1 MIDPNTGV
9 NMSLHSIK
17 SPWGPNSTQSGVG
30 PGSLETTKI
39 GGSDGNPGQFA
50 NAIKN
55 YLSEANDLQ
64 QSADMSITDLLSGK
78 NEDLASVASAAAKA
92 DVSFKLLVGV
102 RNKLIEAYKQTMN
115 MPL

>member
-1 MIDPNTGV
+1 MIDPNTSV
-9 NMSLHSIK
+9 NMSVHSIK
-17 SPWGPNSTQSGVG
+17 SPWGPNSTQSGMG

-39 GGSDGNPGQFA
+39 DGSNENKGQFA

-55 YLSEANDLQ
+55 YLSEVDDLQ
-64 QSADMSITDLLSGK
+64 QSSDMSITDLLSGK
-78 NEDLASVASAAAKA
+78 NEDIASVASAAAKA

-102 RNKLIEAYKQTMN
+102 RNKLIEAYRQTMN

>member
-17 SPWGPNSTQSGVG
+17 SPWGPNATQSGVG

-39 GGSDGNPGQFA
+39 GGSNETSGQFA

-78 NEDLASVASAAAKA
+78 DEDIASVASAAARA